1 MTNKVT
7 GIMLAAA
14 NMEAERIY
22 NNIRARER
30 WPYKADTPEHG
41 LDIARVFAEASQTRG
56 VRLVKDVAILAVSVF
71 GLMHLLHNPSPDELM
86 AGQEPTINWLA
97 TLGTLVVVA
106 AIQFFFLKSMRQ
118 RARQALQEATD
129 SESTGAV
136 GTSSTDAAAD
146 GNVMISGGYSPFVG
160 AGSTVRAWS
169 FTVDLHKSA
178 AESMPVLPVTAQALY
193 AETQTSIEKLQLP
206 RLSISDTVCLD
217 GRDVGEV
224 GGLLP
229 SGRHRKPQPRLPQ
242 GEVDKLVGLNDTK
255 MRHYKLLRADL
266 WGGELVVSVFFRYV
280 IQAGLLYV
288 EAKILQLTP
297 LKDEFLEYE
306 KMPTE
311 PDFKEVRDDAIKSL
325 VLAPFLWIGVALR
338 ALTFLGGGWAAFL
351 HDPEKANGNA
361 IDRDRKF
368 NYGWPESLR
377 EQWASGKYERYFQG
391 VDLDFYQKSI
401 QEALLDSLLTSLK
414 ARNVNVENFKEAST
428 TIFNSGVMVSGGT
441 FKADSVAA
449 GSGAS
454 AVVNKVLGAAG
465 RAAESHRA
473 SAAS

>member
-14 NMEAERIY
+14 NMQAERIY
-22 NNIRARER
+22 NNIQARER

-41 LDIARVFAEASQTRG
+41 LDIARIFAEASQTRG

-71 GLMHLLHNPSPDELM
+71 GLMHLSHNPTPDELM
-86 AGQEPTINWLA
+86 AGEEPTMNWLA

-118 RARQALQEATD
+118 RARRALQEVTD
-129 SESTGAV
+129 SESTVGV
-136 GTSSTDAAAD
+136 GTASSDAD

-160 AGSTVRAWS
+160 AGSTVQAWS
-169 FTVDLHKSA
+169 FAVDLHKSA
-178 AESMPVLPVTAQALY
+178 TESMPVLPVTAQALY
-193 AETQTSIEKLQLP
+193 AETQTSIERLQLP
-206 RLSISDTVCLD
+206 RLTISDTVCLD

-311 PDFKEVRDDAIKSL
+311 PDFQEMRDDVIKSL
-325 VLAPFLWIGVALR
+325 VLAPFLWMGVAYR
-338 ALTFLGGGWAAFL
+338 ALKFLGGGWAELL
-351 HDPEKANGNA
+351 HDPEKNNGKA

-368 NYGWPESLR
+368 NYGWPDSLR
-377 EQWASGKYERYFQG
+377 EQWASEKYERYFQG

-401 QEALLDSLLTSLK
+401 QEALLESLLTSLK
-414 ARNVNVENFKEAST
+414 ARNVNVENFKQAST
-428 TIFNSGVMVSGGT
+428 TIFNSGVMVSGGS
-441 FKADSVAA
+441 FKAGSVAA
-449 GSGAS
+449 GAGAS
-454 AVVNKVLGAAG
+454 AVVSKVLGAAG
-465 RAAESHRA
+465 RAAEGHKA
-473 SAAS
+473 PAAS